1 MPNKSKQGFYTV
13 IHSFIKKISPEE
25 TYHPEDGLAYW
36 REQIFMRFIAIIIF
50 GSTLVVGLIA
60 ILTVQQQYWSVLIV
74 DLLAYT
80 AAIIAAFAKRLSL
93 QIRIHIFMIVIFSLG
108 VALQIIGG
116 PIGNG
121 SLLLFLFPMMA
132 AALLSLRAA
141 AIALSVNL
149 VTLILLGF
157 LLNLSLLEHTGMGQ
171 YTMIDWVGTSVGF
184 IFFNTLIT
192 FSLSVLL
199 EGLMDGFT
207 RSKKSEAAL
216 KESRERYQAII
227 EDQTELIDRWEPDG
241 TMTFVNQACAD
252 YLGRPRESLIGE
264 NFFSFI
270 PEEQTAALKE
280 DLKKLT
286 PENPVITIEEITVI
300 DGKNRWMRWTIRA
313 LFDENG
319 KLKEYQSV
327 GSDITDHKRTEE
339 ELERSESRYRA
350 IVETQSEII
359 SRWRPDTSLTF
370 INDAGCQFYN
380 KTKEELLQTSI
391 IDLAP
396 EDDKQLLREYVA
408 SFSTDNPSQTIE
420 LSGPDRFGNIHWF
433 EWQDHALIE
442 NGQIVEFQ
450 SIGRD
455 ITKEKHIRVKLLKSE
470 SRYRAVVE
478 DQLELICRM
487 LPDGTINFANHA
499 YAHFFGM
506 IPDDLIGS
514 NLTAV
519 VDPQEAAKLVKKFS
533 QLNLE
538 NPSYLN
544 THLETNDHG
553 ENRWFAWTNHGIF
566 DEQGNLT
573 EIQAIGQDVHERIL
587 AQAALEKSEARYRA
601 IIEDQTELLCRVSPN
616 GIYTF
621 VNNAY
626 ARFHG
631 KSPGELIGCEVK
643 DVVQP
648 DIMSQITK
656 GHLNLTP
663 DHPIIQRFSLQTNTK
678 KETRWFSWIDRG
690 IFNAQGEL
698 IEVQAIGRDI
708 HDQKL
713 AEQALLESEA
723 RYRAIV
729 EGQIEPICRWKP
741 DFTLTFVNDAY
752 CNLFG
757 KEREALLK
765 HSFQSTV
772 PDEDWQIIEKMIKKL
787 SDGAPHA
794 IGINRVITARGP
806 RWLQWAL
813 SGIRSKNGLI
823 TEFQSVGHDIS
834 KQKQT
839 QRMLQKSLSKQ
850 IKLTDAN
857 RELVQRLEGLYLT
870 DVNRHEAQLSHL
882 ANELHDDVLNALAVV
897 SANLDPEETPKHVI
911 NAYEQ
916 AIHRTREIVNGLR
929 TTMLNYGLY
938 IGLET
943 LADELSDQFPNGPIF
958 YMDIPRCDIRYDL
971 NVELH
976 LFRIVQEACNNA
988 IKHANASEIH
998 IKGVLKS
1005 DKVILEVED
1014 NGRGFAAEDILDLH
1028 ALLREQHFGL
1038 AGMFERAELIRGEL
1052 SINSIQQQCS
1062 CIRVCWEAD
1071 KKH

>member
-1 MPNKSKQGFYTV
+1 MSNKPKRGLYAAFSAFFKR
-13 IHSFIKKISPEE
+13 ISPAE
-25 TYHPEDGLAYW
+25 TYHPEDGLEYW
-36 REQIFMRFIAIIIF
+36 REQIFMRLIIIIVF
-50 GSTLVVGLIA
+50 GSTLVVGLMA
-60 ILTVQQQYWSVLIV
+60 VLTAQLQYWSVLIV

-93 QIRIHIFMIVIFSLG
+93 QIRIHIFMIIMFSLG

-116 PIGNG
+116 PFGNG

-132 AALLSLRAA
+132 AALLGLRAV
-141 AIALSVNL
+141 AIALGMNL
-149 VTLILLGF
+149 VTLVLLGF
-157 LLNLSLLEHTGMGQ
+157 LLNLGLLEHTGMGQ
-171 YTMIDWVGTSVGF
+171 YTMIDWVGISIGF
-184 IFFNTLIT
+184 IFFDAMVA

-227 EDQTELIDRWEPDG
+227 EDQIELIDRWKPDG

-252 YLGRPRESLIGE
+252 YVGRPRESLIGE
-264 NFFSFI
+264 NFFSFL
-270 PEEQTAALKE
+270 PEEQAAALKK

-300 DGKNRWMRWTIRA
+300 DGKYRWMRWINRA

-319 KLKEYQSV
+319 ELKEYLSV

-339 ELERSESRYRA
+339 ELERSEIRYRA
-350 IVETQSEII
+350 IVETQNEIL

-370 INDAGCQFYN
+370 INDAGCRFYN

-408 SFSTDNPSQTIE
+408 SFSIDNPSQTIE

-455 ITKEKHIRVKLLKSE
+455 ITEEKHIRVKLLKSE

-506 IPDDLIGS
+506 IPDDLIGG
-514 NLTAV
+514 NLTDV

-533 QLNLE
+533 QLSLE
-538 NPSYLN
+538 NPVYLN
-544 THLETNDHG
+544 THLETNADE
-553 ENRWFAWTNHGIF
+553 ENRWFAWTNRGIF

-601 IIEDQTELLCRVSPN
+601 VVEDQVELICRMLPDTTFTFVNNAYVRFFGKKFEELINCNLVDVISSQRASHLKKQYSHLSPDNPVIKITSIETNAHGENRWFEWTDRGIFDTQGNLIEIQAVGQDIHNRKLAQQALQESEARYRAIIENQTELLCRVSPN
-616 GIYTF
+616 DIYTF

-631 KSPGELIGCEVK
+631 KSPDELIGCEVK
-643 DVVQP
+643 DVIQP

-656 GHLNLTP
+656 DHLSLTP
-663 DHPIIQRFSLQTNTK
+663 DHPIIQRFSLQTNAR
-678 KETRWFSWIDRG
+678 KETRWFSWTDRG
-690 IFNAQGEL
+690 IFDEQGNLAE
-698 IEVQAIGRDI
+698 IQAIGQDI

-713 AEQALLESEA
+713 AEQALQKSEA

-757 KEREALLK
+757 KEREELLEY
-765 HSFQSTV
+765 SFQSTV
-772 PDEDWQIIEKMIKKL
+772 PDEDWHIIEKM
-787 SDGAPHA
+787 
-794 IGINRVITARGP
+794 
-806 RWLQWAL
+806 
-813 SGIRSKNGLI
+813 
-823 TEFQSVGHDIS
+823 
-834 KQKQT
+834 
-839 QRMLQKSLSKQ
+839 
-850 IKLTDAN
+850 
-857 RELVQRLEGLYLT
+857 
-870 DVNRHEAQLSHL
+870 
-882 ANELHDDVLNALAVV
+882 
-897 SANLDPEETPKHVI
+897 
-911 NAYEQ
+911 
-916 AIHRTREIVNGLR
+916 
-929 TTMLNYGLY
+929 
-938 IGLET
+938 
-943 LADELSDQFPNGPIF
+943 
-958 YMDIPRCDIRYDL
+958 
-971 NVELH
+971 
-976 LFRIVQEACNNA
+976 
-988 IKHANASEIH
+988 
-998 IKGVLKS
+998 
-1005 DKVILEVED
+1005 
-1014 NGRGFAAEDILDLH
+1014 
-1028 ALLREQHFGL
+1028 
-1038 AGMFERAELIRGEL
+1038 
-1052 SINSIQQQCS
+1052 
-1062 CIRVCWEAD
+1062 
-1071 KKH
+1071 